1 MNLLTGELFI
11 LNPEFTFRKT
21 VSICLDDDS
30 SIISAT
36 DKVDGN
42 RWFKI
47 YENGNE
53 TWLTSTV
60 DVPIKQL
67 GKYVEAYNIIEHAW
81 KMFECSST
89 KLFKL
94 KIYTATTIMKIVAI
108 EKGD

>member
-1 MNLLTGELFI
+1 VNLLTGELFI

-53 TWLTSTV
+53 T
-60 DVPIKQL
+60 
-67 GKYVEAYNIIEHAW
+67 
-81 KMFECSST
+81 
-89 KLFKL
+89 
-94 KIYTATTIMKIVAI
+94 
-108 EKGD
+108 